1 MRSSSFQCFKKWQDC
16 IKNESSDPSLFF
28 KGKIHL
34 IQRGTITLSKS
45 IVTATEDTYTG
56 QNTHFNNTVNKK
68 MISFLK
74 SIKRQCFL
82 NQKKMIW
89 FRSITNRKNMLC

>member
-1 MRSSSFQCFKKWQDC
+1 MRPSSFQCFEKWQDC
-16 IKNESSDPSLFF
+16 IKNESFDPSVFF
-28 KGKIHL
+28 KGKFHL

-68 MISFLK
+68 MMFLK
-74 SIKRQCFL
+74 IYKTVVFFKS
-82 NQKKMIW
+82 KKDDLI
-89 FRSITNRKNMLC
+89 

>member
-16 IKNESSDPSLFF
+16 IKNESSDPPLFF
-28 KGKIHL
+28 KGKFHL

-45 IVTATEDTYTG
+45 IVTATEGTYTG
-56 QNTHFNNTVNKK
+56 QNTHFNNTGNKK
-68 MISFLK
+68 IISFLK
-74 SIKRQCFL
+74 SIKRQCLL

-89 FRSITNRKNMLC
+89 FRSISNRKNILC